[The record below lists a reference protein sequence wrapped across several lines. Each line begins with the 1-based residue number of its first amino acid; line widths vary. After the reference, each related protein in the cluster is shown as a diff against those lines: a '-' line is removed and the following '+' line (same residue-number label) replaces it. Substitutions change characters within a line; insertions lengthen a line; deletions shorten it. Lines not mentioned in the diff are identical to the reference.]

1 MALLRSRFSPAQT
14 LSVASIPIWLSPDG
28 LTVLAPPPIT
38 MESPESCPVE
48 SDGAVVRGTVVEA
61 IREVVPTP
69 VEEEVLL
76 GAIGELSL
84 PLPLHETTSAKVR
97 PSEIS
102 VGVLLLEATG

>member
-1 MALLRSRFSPAQT
+1 MALLRSRFSSAQT
-14 LSVASIPIWLSPDG
+14 L
-28 LTVLAPPPIT
+28 
-38 MESPESCPVE
+38 

-61 IREVVPTP
+61 IREVVSAP

-84 PLPLHETTSAKVR
+84 PLPLHETTIAKAR

-102 VGVLLLEATG
+102 VGVLLLEATGRG